1 MRFEK
6 KVRRKKKI
14 KGITKEIKVVTIV
27 VVDSSD
33 Y

>member
-6 KVRRKKKI
+6 KVRRKKTI